1 MPEIRFFADTH
12 PELVRQVR
20 VWLESTERE
29 RSAAD
34 VVEASADLTKD
45 ALRLIAAAAPAPI
58 AESDLVTGLTR
69 LGHQATDAVRD
80 TTLAGLDGL
89 AAVTDGRLLR
99 RVGQEGVRAAYE
111 MNTATARQVLE
122 SLLGGRP
129 GPSPS
134 PD

>member
-45 ALRLIAAAAPAPI
+45 ALRLIAAAAPAP
-58 AESDLVTGLTR
+58 APRPRAPT
-69 LGHQATDAVRD
+69 
-80 TTLAGLDGL
+80 
-89 AAVTDGRLLR
+89 AAAAASWAAFR
-99 RVGQEGVRAAYE
+99 R
-111 MNTATARQVLE
+111 
-122 SLLGGRP
+122 
-129 GPSPS
+129 
-134 PD
+134 

>member
-45 ALRLIAAAAPAPI
+45 ALRLIAAAAPASI

-99 RVGQEGVRAAYE
+99 RVGQE
-111 MNTATARQVLE
+111 L
-122 SLLGGRP
+122 SLIHI
-129 GPSPS
+129 
-134 PD
+134 